1 MRDRAVSVTLATLL
15 FSLLPV
21 VARGMEFPG
30 APANAAAAIVEA
42 ESCRLENEVIRVSW
56 HVVQGRLRP
65 GPVVNRRSKEIASPN
80 GEAFS
85 IVLNDGR
92 VIRASDLRIMGA
104 VVRQDL
110 PAEPGA
116 LRSAD
121 QGAGKRLAASLAGE
135 DGTIEVQWQATLRDG
150 SNYVR
155 QELAIRP
162 RGKDLALAEIALVE
176 SSAEGARTCG
186 TVPGSPVTSGDF
198 FFACED
204 PLADNRGQG
213 GRIRCAL
220 KCDSLLKAGQTLRC
234 ASVAGVAPPGQM
246 RRAFLCYIERE
257 RPRPYRPFLHYNSW
271 YDIAWNDRKFN
282 ERQALE
288 VIECFDRE
296 LFQKRGVRLDSFVF
310 DDGWDDSRTLWGFH
324 AGFPNGFTPLRD
336 AAGRCRSSV
345 GVWLSPWGGYGSAQ
359 TERLE
364 YGRTQG
370 YEINAAGFSLAGP
383 KYYARFR
390 DRCRQMVEGYGVNF
404 FKFDGVGAG
413 MAYEKLTP
421 GQRADIVALMGLAD
435 ELRRLWPDLYLSIT
449 TGTWPSPYWLWHGD
463 SVWRNGDD
471 CGFCGQ
477 GSPRQQWINYR
488 DATTQQMVVRRAPLF
503 PLNSV
508 MNQGITYAKLGTAA
522 RMANDLKDVVDEIRM
537 FFGCGTQLQELYVTP
552 QMMTPPMWDALAE
565 AAAWSRSNADVLV
578 DAHWI
583 GGDAGK
589 SEPYGYASWSPR
601 KGILCVRNPNREPKT
616 LSLHLADAF
625 ELPADAARQ
634 YTLKSPWKADAGSPA
649 QSLAAE
655 ADYRIELRPFEV
667 RVLEAIP
674 REEDKTINERKA
686 GQLTKEQAVE
696 IAERE
701 LRTRMANGGYTAP
714 ARLESSAAREERGWI
729 VHIWRL
735 PKRPGGHSSVVV
747 SDSGKVLEYRAGK

>member
-1 MRDRAVSVTLATLL
+1 MKWRFWGVLAG

-21 VARGMEFPG
+21 AARGMEFPG
-30 APANAAAAIVEA
+30 PPVKAAAAVVEA
-42 ESCRLENEVIRVSW
+42 ESCRLENGVIGMSW

-65 GPVVNRRSKEIASPN
+65 GPVVNRKSGKTIAPS

-85 IVLNDGR
+85 LALNGGR
-92 VIRASDLRIMGA
+92 VVHASDLRIMGA
-104 VVRQDL
+104 VACQDL
-110 PAEPGA
+110 PAEPSA

-121 QGAGKRLAASLAGE
+121 HGAGKRLAASLAGE
-135 DGTIEVQWQATLRDG
+135 DGAIEVRWQAVLRDG

-155 QELAIRP
+155 QELAIRS
-162 RGKDLALAEIALVE
+162 RGKDLPLAEIVLVE
-176 SSAEGARTCG
+176 LSAEGARTCG
-186 TVPGSPVTSGDF
+186 TVPGSPVTCDNF

-220 KCDSLLKAGQTLRC
+220 KCGKPLTAGKTLRC
-234 ASVAGVAPPGQM
+234 TSVAGVAPPGQM
-246 RRAFLCYIERE
+246 RRAFLYYLERE

-271 YDIAWNDRKFN
+271 YDIAWGDRKFD
-282 ERQALE
+282 ERQALD
-288 VIECFDRE
+288 VIYCFDRE

-310 DDGWDDSRTLWGFH
+310 DDGWDDPRTLWGFH
-324 AGFPNGFTPLRD
+324 AGFPNGFAPLRD

-359 TERLE
+359 AERLK

-390 DRCRQMVEGYGVNF
+390 DRCRQMIEDYGVNF

-413 MAYEKLTP
+413 LAYEKLTP
-421 GQRADIVALMGLAD
+421 DQRADIVALMRLAD
-435 ELRRLWPDLYLSIT
+435 ELRRLRPDLYLSIT

-477 GSPRQQWINYR
+477 GSKRQQWINYR
-488 DATTQQMVVRRAPLF
+488 DATTQQMVVRRGPLF

-508 MNQGITYAKLGTAA
+508 MNQGVTYAKLGTAA
-522 RMANDLKDVVDEIRM
+522 RMANDLKDVVDELRM
-537 FFGCGTQLQELYVTP
+537 FFGCGTQLQELYMTP

-565 AAAWSRSNADVLV
+565 AAAWSRSNSDVLV
-578 DAHWI
+578 DTHWI

-601 KGILCVRNPNREPKT
+601 KGILCVRNPGREPKT
-616 LSLHLADAF
+616 LSLKLADAF
-625 ELPADAARQ
+625 ELPADAPRR
-634 YTLKSPWKADAGSPA
+634 YTLRSPWKADAGLPA

-655 ADYRIELRPFEV
+655 ADYRIELQPFEV
-667 RVLEAIP
+667 RVVEAIP
-674 REEDKTINERKA
+674 RRQSN
-686 GQLTKEQAVE
+686 
-696 IAERE
+696 
-701 LRTRMANGGYTAP
+701 P
-714 ARLESSAAREERGWI
+714 
-729 VHIWRL
+729 
-735 PKRPGGHSSVVV
+735 
-747 SDSGKVLEYRAGK
+747 